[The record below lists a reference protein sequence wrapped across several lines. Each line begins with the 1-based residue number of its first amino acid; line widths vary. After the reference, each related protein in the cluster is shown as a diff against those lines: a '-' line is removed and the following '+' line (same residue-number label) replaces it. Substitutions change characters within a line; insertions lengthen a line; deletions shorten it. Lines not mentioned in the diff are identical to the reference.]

1 MARQKEGV
9 WYVGA
14 LTNWDARTMELDLS
28 FLGKGEYQAEVFED
42 GANADRVGKDYN
54 YRVTRISSDK
64 KLKIQMAPGGGYV
77 IKLWKR

>member
-1 MARQKEGV
+1 
-9 WYVGA
+9 
-14 LTNWDARTMELDLS
+14 MELDLS

-64 KLKIQMAPGGGYV
+64 KLKIQMAPGEAMLLSCG
-77 IKLWKR
+77 KDDLR